1 MSIEIT
7 NTPLP
12 RTHGPGL
19 PGHDVAEDTATSA
32 RTLGKRLQHQV
43 RHLAKSDFVRKVV
56 ETYATQVVLIG
67 LGLVTSVAVART
79 LGPQGR
85 GLYAVTM
92 TIGVIGVQL
101 GNLGLHAS
109 NTFYLA
115 QDRSLLP
122 ELVGNSLAVSF
133 GFGGAVAAIVWL
145 AFRVAP
151 RLAPVQG
158 HLLALGLAWI
168 PVGLAFVLTENLLLG
183 LQQVRSFNKVEL
195 LNRLLSLSLVGL
207 VILSGRTT
215 PGMVFAAALLSTSL
229 TTGWTYRLL
238 QGFAH
243 IRPQISFRVLRAHI
257 RLGIKAYLIA
267 LFGFLLLR
275 IDLLMV
281 KYFLGAEQ
289 AGYYSIASTMAD
301 YLLMLPSIIGLI
313 LFPRLSAMAD
323 RYEKLRQA
331 KKVAMGTA
339 LVLIP
344 LLVLASLTAE
354 PVVHILFGTVFLPA
368 VSPFLWLT
376 PGIFAMGVQIAV
388 VQFLNSIGYPPVVI
402 WIWACATVLNIVLN
416 FWAIP
421 RFGLTGA
428 SVVSSI
434 SYSLVLLAVVM
445 VIIASEL
452 RPHLSQP
459 TAS

>member
-1 MSIEIT
+1 
-7 NTPLP
+7 
-12 RTHGPGL
+12 
-19 PGHDVAEDTATSA
+19 
-32 RTLGKRLQHQV
+32 
-43 RHLAKSDFVRKVV
+43 
-56 ETYATQVVLIG
+56 
-67 LGLVTSVAVART
+67 
-79 LGPQGR
+79 
-85 GLYAVTM
+85 
-92 TIGVIGVQL
+92 
-101 GNLGLHAS
+101 
-109 NTFYLA
+109 
-115 QDRSLLP
+115 
-122 ELVGNSLAVSF
+122 
-133 GFGGAVAAIVWL
+133 
-145 AFRVAP
+145 
-151 RLAPVQG
+151 
-158 HLLALGLAWI
+158 
-168 PVGLAFVLTENLLLG
+168 
-183 LQQVRSFNKVEL
+183 
-195 LNRLLSLSLVGL
+195 
-207 VILSGRTT
+207 
-215 PGMVFAAALLSTSL
+215 
-229 TTGWTYRLL
+229 
-238 QGFAH
+238 
-243 IRPQISFRVLRAHI
+243 
-257 RLGIKAYLIA
+257 
-267 LFGFLLLR
+267 
-275 IDLLMV
+275 MV

-344 LLVLASLTAE
+344 SLVLASLTAE
-354 PVVHILFGTVFLPA
+354 PVVHVLFGTAFLPA